1 MDAIGHVQTTKQDAA
16 LLALYD
22 ALRARGAPK
31 PGSFSSLTT
40 DDKREYY
47 RLARRRSRARERGA
61 KADGRIEPSA
71 ANIRDALADAAL
83 MILATDAAGADQ
95 VRAVL
100 GAVFAARPGVP
111 MAVEQKAKRGRLR
124 PKLIA
129 RPSGGQGQ

>member
-1 MDAIGHVQTTKQDAA
+1 MNNIGHVQIDNREAA

-31 PGSFSSLTT
+31 PGSFSTLG
-40 DDKREYY
+40 DDERREYY
-47 RLARRRSRARERGA
+47 RLNRRRSRAREKGA
-61 KADGRIEPSA
+61 QAEGRIEPNT

-100 GAVFAARPGVP
+100 GIVFAARPGVP
-111 MAVEQKAKRGRLR
+111 LAVERKAKSGRLR

-129 RPSGGQGQ
+129 RGSAS